1 MLLPS
6 RGAVPAPAGK
16 GGSDRAAVLVG
27 EPAQEVAKGLL
38 RCRGGDVPAVVPDH
52 VAEPEQVPQG
62 RGSAVAEG
70 KVGGPLMSPARMVSL
85 ASSG

>member
-52 VAEPEQVPQG
+52 VAEPEPEASQG
-62 RGSAVAEG
+62 VADLSLRDFCEPAPCLRISRHIRG
-70 KVGGPLMSPARMVSL
+70 
-85 ASSG
+85 